1 MSTSQLPILY
11 SFRRC
16 PYAMRA
22 RLAISFA
29 GVSVE
34 LREVVLRNK
43 PEQLLAASPKGTVP
57 VLILPDGQVIDESY
71 DIMRWAIHYAPDCDW
86 QTLESQSDIWVTR
99 NDNDFKP
106 WLDRYK
112 YADRYPEHPESVY
125 QQHCLEWFN
134 TLDAQLREQGGFL
147 LDNQM
152 SLADAALL
160 PFVRQCAHVNREWFY
175 QQELPS
181 LQGWLDQFLESSLF
195 KQVMCKYP
203 QWHPDDAPTIF

>member
-22 RLAISFA
+22 RLAISYA

-43 PEQLLAASPKGTVP
+43 PEQLLAASAKGTVP
-57 VLILPDGQVIDESY
+57 VLVLPDGKVIDESY
-71 DIMRWAIHYAPDCDW
+71 DIMRWAIRRAPDCDW

-112 YADRYPEHPESVY
+112 YADRYPEYPENVY

-134 TLDAQLREQGGFL
+134 TLDAQLRERGGYL
-147 LDNQM
+147 LGNQM

-160 PFVRQCAHVNREWFY
+160 PFVRQCAHVNRVWFY

-181 LQGWLDQFLESSLF
+181 LQGWLDQFLESHLF
-195 KQVMCKYP
+195 QQVMRKYP